1 VRGLKLDGPVAL
13 RPIVK
18 ERVWGVERLPKW
30 YPQPEPGR
38 PVGEAWLTAAECE
51 AETGETLGELARGN
65 PAAFGAD
72 TNGFPLLIKMLFP
85 REKLSVQVHP
95 NDAEAQAVGH
105 PRGKT
110 ECWYIVQAEPGATV
124 AVGLKEPMT
133 GEQVR
138 AAIADQTLEGKLRHL
153 PVKAGD
159 MVYVDAGTV
168 HAIGPGV
175 TVLETQE
182 YSDITYRLY
191 DYGRPRELHVE
202 QGLAVVRNSNEAGLL
217 APVAKHGFVRLVASP
232 YFVVDRFSVDG
243 EAELGDVGKM
253 QILVALEDGCS
264 VGTTAL
270 PAGWAVVVP
279 AAETAYRLR
288 GVGEVV
294 RIAQG

>member
-1 VRGLKLDGPVAL
+1 VAL

-51 AETGETLGELARGN
+51 AETGEMLGELARGN

-95 NDAEAQAVGH
+95 NDAEAQALGH

>member
-1 VRGLKLDGPVAL
+1 MRGLKLDGPVAL

-51 AETGETLGELARGN
+51 AETGEMLGELARGN

-95 NDAEAQAVGH
+95 NDAEAQALGH

-153 PVKAGD
+153 PVKAWD

>member
-1 VRGLKLDGPVAL
+1 MRGLKLDGPVAL

-51 AETGETLGELARGN
+51 AETGEMLGELARGN

-202 QGLAVVRNSNEAGLL
+202 HGLAVVRNSNEAGLL

>member
-95 NDAEAQAVGH
+95 NDAEAQALGH